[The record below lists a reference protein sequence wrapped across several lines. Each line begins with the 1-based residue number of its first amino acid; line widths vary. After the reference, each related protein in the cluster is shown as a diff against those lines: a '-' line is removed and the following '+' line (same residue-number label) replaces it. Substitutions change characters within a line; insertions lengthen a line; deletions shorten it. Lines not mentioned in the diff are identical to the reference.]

1 MNPDLNSA
9 TATATT
15 AASAS
20 AASTRSASDLGAFS
34 SVKVSEVIPTYVQ
47 MASGLEAKCCL
58 LPNSMGRN
66 VQQEG
71 HRMAPI
77 HDRK

>member
-20 AASTRSASDLGAFS
+20 ASAASTRSASDLGAFFLS
-34 SVKVSEVIPTYVQ
+34 ESFRGHSHLCADGKWPGSEVLF
-47 MASGLEAKCCL
+47 AS
-58 LPNSMGRN
+58 
-66 VQQEG
+66 
-71 HRMAPI
+71 
-77 HDRK
+77 